1 MLGNF
6 LILSFKSSSTTTF
19 QGRIEDC
26 AALSSKHVYNL
37 YLSDKVT
44 IASGHSANWSFS
56 FTFVLFKHLILIVFS
71 LSVFRNA
78 RERNCMKY
86 LNLNWQIFR
95 PALSRSDL
103 NLFSFFLC
111 IL

>member
-56 FTFVLFKHLILIVFS
+56 AFKHLILIVFT

-103 NLFSFFLC
+103 NLFSFFRC